1 MLPVLHLRLVLFL
14 LLLVSFLTS
23 LVEVGKVALP
33 VVQALRVLVD
43 NVGRDGIQEC
53 SVVRS
58 DTSSVIDPD
67 LAGETYAHNEDGTGP
82 GLEIVFEP
90 SDGVQIQHVRRL
102 IQHEELYPKSA
113 I

>member
-1 MLPVLHLRLVLFL
+1 MLPVLHLRLVFLL

-23 LVEVGKVALP
+23 LVKVGKVALP

-43 NVGRDGIQEC
+43 NVGRDGIEEC

-58 DTSSVIDPD
+58 DTSSAIVRIEP
-67 LAGETYAHNEDGTGP
+67 GERYAHNEDGTGP

-90 SDGVQIQHVRRL
+90 SNGVQIQHVRRL
-102 IQHEELYPKSA
+102 VQHEELYPKSA